1 MSIVQ
6 RTVCPMIM
14 TFMDTKHANPLQE
27 ESFVFT
33 DGLGLAVKFTAR
45 LGTTPWRATPVIQKV
60 KRFACRTGM

>member
-1 MSIVQ
+1 
-6 RTVCPMIM
+6 M

-45 LGTTPWRATPVIQKV
+45 LGTPPWRATPVIQKV
-60 KRFACRTGM
+60 KRFACITGM